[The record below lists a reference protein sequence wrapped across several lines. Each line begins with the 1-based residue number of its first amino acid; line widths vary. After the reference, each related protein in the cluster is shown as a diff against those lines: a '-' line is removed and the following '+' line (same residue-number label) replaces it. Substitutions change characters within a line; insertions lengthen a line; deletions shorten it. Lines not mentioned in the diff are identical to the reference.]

1 MSTIETTITE
11 NIISYLQACN
21 VSIKNFKRF
30 LESETPSFDFN
41 SASDLEYAMANS
53 PSIMI
58 RVLTGQLSKPDA
70 KRMLMPVMP
79 VELQELLSQV
89 TKELEKED
97 STDSISQETQR
108 TNQYVIK
115 YNESL
120 FGFSFDYET
129 ECLEEASEILSALR
143 EFKRKLIEIY
153 QNIKKVK

>member
-1 MSTIETTITE
+1 MLCKERFERFERFTEKVENKGKVKMSTIETTITE

-97 STDSISQETQR
+97 SEKASLEKAEKAE
-108 TNQYVIK
+108 K
-115 YNESL
+115 Y
-120 FGFSFDYET
+120 
-129 ECLEEASEILSALR
+129 LER
-143 EFKRKLIEIY
+143 
-153 QNIKKVK
+153 QKK